1 MKLFYAPGACS
12 LGIHVLLE
20 ESGAPFEPTILN
32 IREGAQFKPE
42 FTGLNAKSKVP
53 TLQRDDGSVLTEFPA
68 IAYWIAASFPAA
80 KLMPATVEGQTRAL
94 EATDYAVATMH
105 MQGFSRMFRPVN
117 FSPSEGDAEA
127 VKARGLE
134 IFNKGLAVM
143 DKALEGRDYV
153 AGEFSFG
160 DAALFYV
167 SFWAAERLKLT
178 LPPNVAA
185 HYARM
190 KARPA
195 VQRVMAR
202 EGLA

>member
-1 MKLFYAPGACS
+1 MPWVSPAGFVASVGPPGC
-12 LGIHVLLE
+12 
-20 ESGAPFEPTILN
+20 
-32 IREGAQFKPE
+32 
-42 FTGLNAKSKVP
+42 
-53 TLQRDDGSVLTEFPA
+53 
-68 IAYWIAASFPAA
+68 
-80 KLMPATVEGQTRAL
+80 
-94 EATDYAVATMH
+94 
-105 MQGFSRMFRPVN
+105 FSRMFRPAN